1 MQVVVREIK
10 IAHQMCEIKFS
21 SQVGE
26 LFMLGLELQDDI
38 KIGSKVL
45 LGFKNSDI
53 ALSSHKQISTRNNFC
68 VSITNISVGEII
80 STINLNSNG
89 FIFETVLSSNL
100 INEFKIGEE
109 IWACLNETS
118 LYISEIL

>member
-1 MQVVVREIK
+1 
-10 IAHQMCEIKFS
+10 
-21 SQVGE
+21 
-26 LFMLGLELQDDI
+26 MLGLELQDDI

-68 VSITNISVGEII
+68 VSITNINAGEII